1 MLHKG
6 TGFCLSP
13 AYDLLPD
20 IHGKRSH
27 SLSFPEGAG
36 EFVPDGTVFLRFG
49 TNLNIKNPE
58 QIINSI
64 IREVSAWQDV
74 FEKFGVPDSDIQKL
88 ARDINYRL
96 TQLNKRNG

>member
-1 MLHKG
+1 VACNIGNTDDHLKNFSMLHKE

-36 EFVPDGTVFLRFG
+36 
-49 TNLNIKNPE
+49 
-58 QIINSI
+58 
-64 IREVSAWQDV
+64 
-74 FEKFGVPDSDIQKL
+74 
-88 ARDINYRL
+88 
-96 TQLNKRNG
+96 

>member
-1 MLHKG
+1 LALSGSSSGGVRPKSLVRDRDGNTDDHLKNFSMLHKE

-36 EFVPDGTVFLRFG
+36 
-49 TNLNIKNPE
+49 
-58 QIINSI
+58 
-64 IREVSAWQDV
+64 
-74 FEKFGVPDSDIQKL
+74 
-88 ARDINYRL
+88 
-96 TQLNKRNG
+96 